1 MGAYPAHGRVY
12 QINISRGGVPKLAI
26 AEAYINTLGIE
37 GDYQTDQA
45 NHGGPDRA
53 LCLYTLEQIQKLQQE
68 GHPIAPGS
76 TGENITLHGIQQSD
90 LIPGSHIILGEAEI
104 ELTTFAIPCRN
115 IAESFNDGDFTRIS
129 AKLHPGESRIY
140 GRVLRTGRIA
150 TGDVAHILPAS
161 RGENREQD

>member
-1 MGAYPAHGRVY
+1 MDTYPAQGRVY

-26 AEAYINTLGIE
+26 AEAYVNTLGIE
-37 GDYQTDQA
+37 GDYHTDQA

-76 TGENITLHGIQQSD
+76 TGENITLQGIPQSE
-90 LIPGSHIILGEAEI
+90 LQPGALLSLGDIEI
-104 ELTTFAIPCRN
+104 ELTGFAAPCQN

-140 GRVLRTGRIA
+140 ARVLCTGRIA
-150 TGDVAHILPAS
+150 TGDVARILLAS
-161 RGENREQD
+161 REENRD